1 MEVSATFKQLT
12 DNEIK
17 QLKRLKLASRLLE
30 LSEEDK
36 AVKNNEVYHLSSYE
50 AREIVEQLDNKL
62 FEKLYD
68 INFCIGELVINENKV
83 DFVID
88 EWIYYQ
94 NFRVNFKEVDR
105 ID

>member
-1 MEVSATFKQLT
+1 MEVSVTFKQLA

-36 AVKNNEVYHLSSYE
+36 VVKNNEVYHLSSYE

-62 FEKLYD
+62 FEKLYN
-68 INFCIGELVINENKV
+68 INFCIGELVINDNKV
-83 DFVID
+83 DFMID
-88 EWIYYQ
+88 ECIYHQ
-94 NFRVNFKEVDR
+94 NFGIKFKGVD
-105 ID
+105 

>member
-1 MEVSATFKQLT
+1 MEVSVTFKQLT

-30 LSEEDK
+30 LSEEGK
-36 AVKNNEVYHLSSYE
+36 VVKNNEVYHLSSYE

-62 FEKLYD
+62 FEKLYN
-68 INFCIGELVINENKV
+68 INFCIGKLVINENKV

-88 EWIYYQ
+88 EFIYYQ
-94 NFRVNFKEVDR
+94 NFGVNFKEVDR